1 MTNER
6 QWNGDWNTV
15 WDVQGRA
22 VRRRLD
28 RRVGDSVQV
37 ASLSAR
43 PRRRSGAS
51 TRSARNRWKNEI
63 SYITRV
69 PAARGQ
75 SALYQG
81 STAATLVGLEAPSG
95 SRNLELKPYAISSS
109 RPIACARRPSR
120 TTSTGDVGFDVKYG
134 LTQNLTADFTYN
146 TDFAQVE
153 ADEQQVNLT
162 RFSLFFPEKREFFL
176 ENQGLF
182 AFGGVAAGGF
192 APAASD
198 VPILFYSR
206 RIGLNDGQP
215 VPIVAGGRTTGR
227 VGRYSL
233 GLLDI
238 QTGETIRER
247 GRRIFP
253 SCV

>member
-1 MTNER
+1 M
-6 QWNGDWNTV
+6 
-15 WDVQGRA
+15 
-22 VRRRLD
+22 
-28 RRVGDSVQV
+28 
-37 ASLSAR
+37 
-43 PRRRSGAS
+43 
-51 TRSARNRWKNEI
+51 
-63 SYITRV
+63 
-69 PAARGQ
+69 
-75 SALYQG
+75 
-81 STAATLVGLEAPSG
+81 GLEAPSG
-95 SRNLELKPYAISSS
+95 SRNLELKPYAISGLTTD
-109 RPIACARRPSR
+109 RVR
-120 TTSTGDVGFDVKYG
+120 TPAVSNDLTGDIGFDAKYG

-192 APAASD
+192 AIGASD
-198 VPILFYSR
+198 VPIMFYSR
-206 RIGLNDGQP
+206 RIGLNDGRP

-238 QTGETIRER
+238 QTGETMS
-247 GRRIFP
+247 GRAVNELLRRASEARPVQAEQRRRCCSRADRSGKAAPARTASTASTGRSASSTI
-253 SCV
+253 